1 MKKLLI
7 SGVFVLLV
15 ISAYTQNYN
24 SVRRMEYEVGI
35 GVNKAHKIN
44 EAVAKAGLQLYL
56 ETRMNIIDTPFD
68 IGVQALFGSFDRKPD
83 YALYE
88 HTIRYRGT
96 LVFLTDYN
104 LRKWKRVQPF
114 VGLGLGMS
122 FVDDTHSRYEPD
134 MSRRMEQT
142 SYDRSFVFN
151 PRIGVELFSHVRV
164 TAEYKWMKKDYSY
177 FGFNLGFVFGGGLRR

>member
-1 MKKLLI
+1 
-7 SGVFVLLV
+7 
-15 ISAYTQNYN
+15 
-24 SVRRMEYEVGI
+24 MEYEAGI

-44 EAVAKAGLQLYL
+44 GAVAEAGLQLYL
-56 ETRMNIIDTPFD
+56 ETRRNIIDTPFD
-68 IGVQALFGSFDRKPD
+68 VGVQAMLGSFDRKPD

-114 VGLGLGMS
+114 VGLGIGMS
-122 FVDDTHSRYEPD
+122 FVDDTYARYEPD
-134 MSRRMEQT
+134 LSRRMEQT

-151 PRIGVELFSHVRV
+151 PRIGVELFSHLRA
-164 TAEYKWMKKDYSY
+164 TAEYRWMKKGYSY
-177 FGFNLGFVFGGGLRR
+177 FGFNVGFVLGGGLRKE